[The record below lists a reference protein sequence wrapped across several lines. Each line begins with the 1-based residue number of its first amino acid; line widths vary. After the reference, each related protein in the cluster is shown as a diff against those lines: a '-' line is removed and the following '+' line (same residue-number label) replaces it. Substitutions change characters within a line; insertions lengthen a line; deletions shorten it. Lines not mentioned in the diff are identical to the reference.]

1 MLSYRE
7 NLTKIGIGV
16 EAVVSYSAFY
26 SKPQSLREAI
36 RSMNAPTSHD
46 WSQLPDIFR
55 DDYWTDEVQ
64 GVAWDGS
71 HWLFSTNASQKKPD
85 VKDKAIYVFSG
96 NAKSLGDDKWLSR
109 LDLGD
114 DKWFSMLKYK
124 NISPP
129 ISGIDESDHHW
140 GQLCYWN
147 GRVYASHWW
156 QSGPKHGL
164 GNVVVFN
171 DADGVLEYSGHWI
184 ELEKAKSPT
193 NGRQDN
199 VEFQAINPWDGF
211 LYTCFRG
218 GTIYEFFLHDIET
231 GNYTGKTLKF
241 DTPISEVQGACF
253 SPNGHLYIA
262 SNSHPPGD
270 GNHQTI
276 WCYSALNGHRFGF
289 IPVLAEEDNQE
300 LEGICY
306 ANVQFSGG
314 KNDRKDA
321 QIHAILLENPWGEV
335 ALDNIY
341 FKSFSSAKPDIV

>member
-1 MLSYRE
+1 MLSYRD
-7 NLTKIGIGV
+7 NLSKIGIA
-16 EAVVSYSAFY
+16 AVPYEPFY

-36 RSMNAPTSHD
+36 RSMDAPASGD

-64 GVAWDGS
+64 GVAWDGLR
-71 HWLFSTNASQKKPD
+71 WIFSTNAAQWKPD

-96 NAKSLGDDKWLSR
+96 HTESLGGDKWLSR

-114 DKWFSMLKYK
+114 GKWSSMLKYK
-124 NISPP
+124 DVPHP
-129 ISGIDESDHHW
+129 IEADDHW
-140 GQLCYWN
+140 GQLCYWK
-147 GRVYASHWW
+147 GRVYVSHWW
-156 QSGPKHGL
+156 KGGPKDAV
-164 GNVVVFN
+164 GNVVVFE
-171 DADGVLEYSGHWI
+171 DMGGGLEFIKWI
-184 ELEKAKSPT
+184 ELEKATSPT
-193 NGRQDN
+193 DGRQGN
-199 VEFQAINPWDGF
+199 VEFQAINPWDGM
-211 LYTCFRG
+211 LYTCFRSD
-218 GTIYEFFLHDIET
+218 TIHEFFLHDMD
-231 GNYTGKTLKF
+231 GRYKDKTLKF

-262 SNSHPPGD
+262 SNAHPPGD

-314 KNDRKDA
+314 KNDGKDA
-321 QIHAILLENPWGEV
+321 QIHAVLVENPSWEM
-335 ALDNIY
+335 ALDNIF
-341 FKSFSSAKPDIV
+341 FKSFSLAKPDIV